1 MNGALRMPRMLFG
14 AAIAAL
20 VVLTGA
26 VAPLLA
32 PADYTA
38 TDLGAVWEAPSAD
51 HLLGA
56 DKLGRDI
63 LSRLI
68 FGARVSLIVTV
79 AVLSV
84 TFAIGVSVGV
94 VAGYFGGWTDAVLM
108 RIADI
113 VLAFPELIFAILVA
127 AMLGAGL
134 VSVIIA
140 LSLAWW
146 PGVARLARSLT
157 LSLRGEAFLDAAVAC
172 GTSSGKILLRHVL
185 PNIAPA
191 LIVRASIGVG
201 FIVMAEATLSFLGIG
216 VQEPTPSWGGMI
228 RDGLEGLRTDPYLA
242 LFSSAAL
249 GVTILGFN
257 LLGDGLRDLLD
268 PRVAER

>member
-1 MNGALRMPRMLFG
+1 MKAALRMPRMLLG

-20 VVLTGA
+20 VLLTGA
-26 VAPLLA
+26 AAPLLA

-84 TFAIGVSVGV
+84 TFAIGVCVGV

-127 AMLGAGL
+127 AVLGAGL
-134 VSVIIA
+134 ISVIIA
-140 LSLAWW
+140 LSLAWGREW
-146 PGVARLARSLT
+146 RGSRAR
-157 LSLRGEAFLDAAVAC
+157 
-172 GTSSGKILLRHVL
+172 
-185 PNIAPA
+185 
-191 LIVRASIGVG
+191 
-201 FIVMAEATLSFLGIG
+201 
-216 VQEPTPSWGGMI
+216 
-228 RDGLEGLRTDPYLA
+228 
-242 LFSSAAL
+242 
-249 GVTILGFN
+249 
-257 LLGDGLRDLLD
+257 
-268 PRVAER
+268 